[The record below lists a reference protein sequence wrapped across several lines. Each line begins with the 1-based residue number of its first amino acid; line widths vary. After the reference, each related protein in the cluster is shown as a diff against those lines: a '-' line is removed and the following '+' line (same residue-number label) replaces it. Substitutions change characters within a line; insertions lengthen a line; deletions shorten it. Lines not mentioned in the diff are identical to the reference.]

1 MGMTESDYTYVGSEL
16 ELFAGAT
23 RWKSYLADQVA
34 PFLGEEVLEVGA
46 GLGGTTKRLC
56 RGVERRWVCLE
67 PDEGLAGR
75 LSGAI
80 DSGELP
86 ACCRVEVG
94 TLERLAREPAFDTL
108 LYIDVM
114 EHIEDDAGEL
124 ARAGEFLR
132 PGGHVVVL
140 SPAHQWL
147 YSPFDKAIGHYRRYT
162 KSTLRALTP
171 TGLDLVR
178 LSYLDTVGLIA
189 SAGNRL
195 FLRSAMPNPSQ
206 IAVWDRYMVR
216 LSRVVDPLIGY
227 SAGKSVLG
235 VWRKPPR

>member
-1 MGMTESDYTYVGSEL
+1 MNTSDYTYVGSEL

-23 RWKSYLADQVA
+23 RWKSYLADQIT
-34 PFLGEEVLEVGA
+34 PFLGAEVLEVGA

-56 RGVERRWVCLE
+56 RGSERRWVCLE

-75 LSGAI
+75 LSTEI
-80 DSGELP
+80 
-86 ACCRVEVG
+86 G
-94 TLERLAREPAFDTL
+94 TLARLAPEPAFDTL

-124 ARAGEFLR
+124 ARAGESLR

-195 FLRSAMPNPSQ
+195 FLRSAMPNPAQ
-206 IAVWDRYMVR
+206 IAAWDRYMVR
-216 LSRVVDPLIGY
+216 LSRVIDPLIGF

-235 VWRKPPR
+235 VWRKGFR

>member
-1 MGMTESDYTYVGSEL
+1 MATDYTYVGSEL
-16 ELFAGAT
+16 ELFAGAI
-23 RWKSYLADQVA
+23 RWKSYIADQVT

-46 GLGGTTKRLC
+46 GLGGTSKRLC
-56 RGVERRWVCLE
+56 RGIERRWVCLE

-75 LSGAI
+75 LSRAI
-80 DSGELP
+80 DTGELP

-94 TLERLAREPAFDTL
+94 TLERLARDPAFDTV

-114 EHIEDDAGEL
+114 EHIEDDAGEM

-140 SPAHQWL
+140 APAHQWL
-147 YSPFDKAIGHYRRYT
+147 YSPFDEAIGHHRRYT
-162 KSTLRALTP
+162 RSTLRALTP

-178 LSYLDTVGLIA
+178 LSYLDAVGLIA

-195 FLRSAMPNPSQ
+195 LLRRAMPTSSQ

-216 LSRVVDPLIGY
+216 LSRVFDPLIGF
-227 SAGKSVLG
+227 SVGKSVLG
-235 VWRKPPR
+235 VWRKRSR